1 MASCPKRFCA
11 DFPSGTLSASRFAR
25 GPEGTLRPAPGN
37 GAADTP
43 LPDAD
48 AAFSRPFGV
57 GGGCCVLAPLLSQ
70 LFAISSS
77 RFTFHWPFARL
88 ALVRPGLR
96 RFSGRPLRPSGRK
109 PGGLDGRNGLPIPR
123 RSFGTPSNRFSSR

>member
-1 MASCPKRFCA
+1 M
-11 DFPSGTLSASRFAR
+11 
-25 GPEGTLRPAPGN
+25 RPAPGN

-70 LFAISSS
+70 LFAISSF

-123 RSFGTPSNRFSSR
+123 RSFGTPSNRFFLPMILFGEGFRLHYLYCMISALIDFDQG